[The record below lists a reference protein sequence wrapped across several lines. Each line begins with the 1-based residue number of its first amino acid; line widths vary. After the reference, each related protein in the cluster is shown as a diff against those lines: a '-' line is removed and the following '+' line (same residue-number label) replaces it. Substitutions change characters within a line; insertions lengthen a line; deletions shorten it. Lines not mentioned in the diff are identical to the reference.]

1 MSMKL
6 TKVCRTFNCIEL
18 LLTLISTVTRC
29 ASIST
34 FVSQAGILI
43 GIMSSATG
51 LKICVIT
58 AGIKKYKLIIEKKM
72 RKHDKIVLLAKSA
85 LITMEFLTSKTLV
98 FLNFFQYII
107 CWKNFMIWKKKLKV
121 PMLNKNANYM

>member
-6 TKVCRTFNCIEL
+6 TKVCRTFKCIEP

-72 RKHDKIVLLAKSA
+72 KKHDKIVLLAKSA
-85 LITMEFLTSKTLV
+85 LITMEFLTSKTL
-98 FLNFFQYII
+98 FDSNISHDEFFSIH
-107 CWKNFMIWKKKLKV
+107 NMLKEFYDMKEEIKSSNV
-121 PMLNKNANYM
+121 K

>member
-6 TKVCRTFNCIEL
+6 TKVCRTFKCIEP

-58 AGIKKYKLIIEKKM
+58 AGVKKYKLIIEKKM
-72 RKHDKIVLLAKSA
+72 KKHDKIVLLAKSA

-107 CWKNFMIWKKKLKV
+107 C
-121 PMLNKNANYM
+121 

>member
-6 TKVCRTFNCIEL
+6 KKVYRTFNCIEPL
-18 LLTLISTVTRC
+18 LILISTVTRC

-34 FVSQAGILI
+34 FVSQTGILI

-58 AGIKKYKLIIEKKM
+58 AGIKKYKLIIEKK
-72 RKHDKIVLLAKSA
+72 RKKHDKIVLLAKSA
-85 LITMEFLTSKTLV
+85 
-98 FLNFFQYII
+98 
-107 CWKNFMIWKKKLKV
+107 
-121 PMLNKNANYM
+121 

>member
-6 TKVCRTFNCIEL
+6 TKVCRTFKCIEP

-58 AGIKKYKLIIEKKM
+58 AGVKKYKLIIEKKM
-72 RKHDKIVLLAKSA
+72 KKHDKIVLLAKSA

-98 FLNFFQYII
+98 DSNISHDEFFSIH
-107 CWKNFMIWKKKLKV
+107 MLKEFYDMKEEIKSSNV
-121 PMLNKNANYM
+121 K